1 LPVDPNAL
9 PASLAIV
16 ENAPYQQHRLD
27 VTDPEELVE
36 AIRGSRIDARLLGRR
51 PGVSQLERVQ
61 LPRTCLDTLRVTS
74 PLLATGEMPADCYTL
89 VYVRECPEEGHEFNL
104 ATRHGSGYIGFYAP
118 GGALDAFVP
127 AGYANAT
134 LTIPKDLLLQELAS
148 RFPEAPAEWLG
159 KGAGVCIPEPSRRRI
174 CGLLG
179 ARLDLDRADPG
190 WLADHAVR
198 RNFEDDLI
206 GVFAE
211 AMRGS
216 WDHPRPTVS
225 VLLQKRYGV
234 LRLIRDHIADH
245 RGAPLRLDA
254 LCEVS
259 GMSRRGLEYLFK
271 DHFGIGVNAFVRC
284 QRLHGARKAI
294 CDSAPG
300 PGVVKRIAL
309 EWGFWHLG
317 RFAHDYQACFGESPS
332 VTLSRQRRSG
342 IIRAM

>member
-1 LPVDPNAL
+1 
-9 PASLAIV
+9 V
-16 ENAPYQQHRLD
+16 ENNPYQQHRLD

-36 AIRGSRIDARLLGRR
+36 AIRGSRIDACLLGRGA
-51 PGVSQLERVQ
+51 GVSQLERVQ
-61 LPRTCLDTLRVTS
+61 LPRTCLDTIRVTS

-89 VYVRECPEEGHEFNL
+89 IYVNECPEEGHSFNF
-104 ATRHGSGYIGFYAP
+104 ATRHGPGYMGFFAP
-118 GGALDAFVP
+118 GGVLDAFVP

-134 LTIPKDLLLQELAS
+134 LTIPKDLLLQELAI

-159 KGAGVCIPEPSRRRI
+159 KGAGLRIPEPSRRRI
-174 CGLLG
+174 GCLLG
-179 ARLDLDRADPG
+179 ARREIDRADSG
-190 WLADHAVR
+190 WLAQNVAR
-198 RNFEDDLI
+198 RHFEDELI

-211 AMRGS
+211 SLLCS
-216 WDHPRPTVS
+216 WDCSRATVS
-225 VLLQKRYGV
+225 TLRQKRYGV
-234 LRLIRDHIADH
+234 LRLIRDYIADH

-284 QRLHGARKAI
+284 QRLHGARRAI
-294 CDSAPG
+294 CNSAPV

-332 VTLSRQRRSG
+332 ATLSRRRRS
-342 IIRAM
+342 